1 MRSSAATLAR
11 IAASQRGRI
20 TTAQLLE
27 VGVDRHRIKR
37 WVADGR
43 LRREHLGVYALG
55 HPDPSPQGTY
65 VSALLAAGSG
75 ARVSHHACAH
85 LLAVVRGGK
94 PPRPEVTVPTT
105 AHRQRPGIVIHRV
118 RALHPLD
125 TATLDGIPIT
135 TVPRVLLDIAPT
147 TASDDLAR
155 ACHEAWV
162 RHRVTPP
169 YIEACIA
176 RNPGKPGAAKLRRAL
191 GADVV
196 LSALEKGFL
205 ALLDAHGLARP
216 RTNID
221 RKGDN
226 VDCYWAHRQLT
237 IELVSYRFHATRA
250 GFETD
255 VARRRRSNHLAFSYG
270 DVFERGEATA
280 AELALLLR
288 G

>member
-27 VGVDRHRIKR
+27 AGIDRHRIKR

-43 LRREHLGVYALG
+43 LRREHVGVYTLG

-65 VSALLAAGSG
+65 RSAALAAGSG
-75 ARVSHHACAH
+75 AHVSHGACAH
-85 LLAVVRGGK
+85 LLVIVRGK
-94 PPRPEVTVPTT
+94 APPPEVTVPTT
-105 AHRQRPGIVIHRV
+105 AHRRRPGIVIHRV
-118 RALHPLD
+118 RALPSLD

-135 TVPRVLLDIAPT
+135 TAPRVLLDLAPT
-147 TASDDLAR
+147 TEPGELAR

-162 RHRVTPP
+162 RHRVTPA
-169 YIEACIA
+169 YVEACIA

-196 LSALEKGFL
+196 LGFLEKGFL
-205 ALLDAHGLARP
+205 ALLDAHGLPRP
-216 RTNID
+216 RTNVD
-221 RKGDN
+221 RQGDK
-226 VDCYWAHRQLT
+226 VDCHWAERNLT
-237 IELVSYRFHATRA
+237 VELVSYRFHATRE

-255 VARRRRSNHLAFSYG
+255 VARRRRSNHLAYSYG
-270 DVFERGEATA
+270 DVFERSDPTA
-280 AELALLLR
+280 AEIGALLGL
-288 G
+288 